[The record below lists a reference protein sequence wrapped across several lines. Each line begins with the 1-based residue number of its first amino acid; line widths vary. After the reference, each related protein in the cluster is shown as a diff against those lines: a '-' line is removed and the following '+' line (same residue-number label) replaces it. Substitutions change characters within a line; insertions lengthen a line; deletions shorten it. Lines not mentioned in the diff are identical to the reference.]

1 MSPPVCAPAADAVR
15 VLLPSRLDET
25 VMPVLGARLHGV
37 DGASMGTTWRVLWVA
52 DGGQAASQRHEQE
65 AGVRAAVQAELDWV
79 IAQMSHWRPDS
90 DLGRFNR
97 ASAGTVVR
105 LPTAFAEVLSAGL
118 WLADLSGG
126 AFNPAAGALVN
137 LWGFGP
143 SSDLLDPPGVHKRYD
158 EVGFHMPTHAAA
170 QTALGYCDWRALRF
184 DGRDC
189 IVQPGGVQLDFSAIA
204 KGYAVDR
211 IVSRLRAMGLAHL
224 LVEVGGEL
232 RGTGYG
238 LGGQPWWVELESP
251 GAASPAVL
259 PRTRIALHG
268 LSVATSGDYRR
279 CYTRDGQRMP
289 HTIDPRTGR
298 PIAHGLASVSVLH
311 EDCLWADAWSTAL
324 TVLGLEPGL
333 ALAREHGIA
342 ALFVQRVQPEPAQ
355 GGEGEAFREVLTPA
369 LQALASASD
378 EDVAP

>member
-1 MSPPVCAPAADAVR
+1 MSTPDCVPAADAVR
-15 VLLPSRLDET
+15 VLLPLHLDET
-25 VMPVLGARLHGV
+25 LTPVLGARVHGV
-37 DGASMGTTWRVLWVA
+37 EGASMGTSWRVLWVA
-52 DGGQAASQRHEQE
+52 DGQSEAGPRQAQE
-65 AGVRAAVQAELDWV
+65 AAVRAAVQAELDLV

-97 ASAGTVVR
+97 AAPGTVVS
-105 LPTAFAEVLSAGL
+105 LPQAFAEVLSAGL
-118 WLADLSGG
+118 SLAELSGG

-143 SSDLLDPPGVHKRYD
+143 SSDVLYPPGVHKRYD
-158 EVGFHMPTHAAA
+158 EVGFHMPTQTEVGAA
-170 QTALGYCDWRALRF
+170 LVRCDWRALRF
-184 DGRDC
+184 DGRDR

-211 IVSRLRAMGLAHL
+211 IVSRLRSTGLAHL

-232 RGTGYG
+232 RGVGYG

-251 GAASPAVL
+251 GPASLAML
-259 PRTRIALHG
+259 PRTRVALHG

-311 EDCLWADAWSTAL
+311 EECLWADAWSTAL
-324 TVLGLEPGL
+324 TVLGLESGL

-342 ALFVQRVQPEPAQ
+342 ALFVQREPAE
-355 GGEGEAFREVLTPA
+355 GGAGEALREVLTPA

-378 EDVAP
+378 DDVAS